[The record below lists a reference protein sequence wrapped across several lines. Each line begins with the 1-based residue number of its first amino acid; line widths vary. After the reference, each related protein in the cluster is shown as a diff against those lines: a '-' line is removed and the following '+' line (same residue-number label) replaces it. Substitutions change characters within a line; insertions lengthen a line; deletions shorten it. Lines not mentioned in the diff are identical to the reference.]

1 MTRDGGAAMPESSA
15 RWRVLALLFTVRC
28 SFAFQFQAVG
38 ALSPL
43 FVNTFGVS
51 LADIGL
57 LIGLYLAPGIAF
69 ALPGGALAARFG
81 DRAIVLAGLA
91 LMVAGGGVTVL
102 GTSFEAQ
109 IAGRLIAGVG
119 GVIINVLM
127 SKIVA
132 DWFAGREIATA
143 MAIYVNSWPVGIAVA
158 LAVLPFIAEAGG
170 LPAALGA
177 TTILAALGLLLMG
190 ALYRAPPREAG
201 GPPVAAWPVGAELAA
216 LGAAAAIWALFNA
229 AVAMV
234 FGFGPALL
242 TERGMT
248 LVAASGTTSLVFWLV
263 AVTVPLGGIIADRL
277 GRRDLL
283 IVAGLLGFVAGLVA
297 VRTDA
302 APLAG
307 ILLIGVLGG
316 LPAGPMM
323 SLAAA
328 ALRPE
333 TRAAGMGLFYTLFY
347 VVALAAPWLAGRLA
361 TAAGTAAAAFDMG
374 VAMLL
379 ACVPLLMMFRAIVA
393 RGDATRERHTGRPA
407 AHRSA
412 K

>member
-1 MTRDGGAAMPESSA
+1 
-15 RWRVLALLFTVRC
+15 
-28 SFAFQFQAVG
+28 
-38 ALSPL
+38 
-43 FVNTFGVS
+43 
-51 LADIGL
+51 
-57 LIGLYLAPGIAF
+57 
-69 ALPGGALAARFG
+69 
-81 DRAIVLAGLA
+81 
-91 LMVAGGGVTVL
+91 
-102 GTSFEAQ
+102 
-109 IAGRLIAGVG
+109 
-119 GVIINVLM
+119 
-127 SKIVA
+127 
-132 DWFAGREIATA
+132 
-143 MAIYVNSWPVGIAVA
+143 MA
-158 LAVLPFIAEAGG
+158 
-170 LPAALGA
+170 
-177 TTILAALGLLLMG
+177 

-201 GPPVAAWPVGAELAA
+201 GPPVAAWPVGPELAA

-229 AVAMV
+229 AIAMV

-263 AVTVPLGGIIADRL
+263 AVSVPLGGFLADRL

-283 IVAGLLGFVAGLVA
+283 IVAGLVGFAAGLVA
-297 VRTDA
+297 VRADA

-307 ILLIGVLGG
+307 IVLIGLMGG
-316 LPAGPMM
+316 LPAGPIM

-333 TRAAGMGLFYTLFY
+333 TRATGMGLFYTLFY

-393 RGDATRERHTGRPA
+393 RGAAMPNPHSGTPA
-407 AHRSA
+407 ARRSSW
-412 K
+412 